1 MAIFNS
7 YVKLPEGKQSSL
19 FANVAT
25 SLSILSR
32 TDLMFRTG
40 GARMSGRTFGGSLNL
55 KRCETMWTSTIH
67 DYLSLSITIYHYL
80 SLSRYYQDTII
91 SVVQWCSFW
100 FRDVL
105 WFQRKP
111 ARTESADLHDLDRF
125 RQCLLHS
132 VRASTQGCNRHCAFE
147 CRLNVHKVTSQC
159 DFTVSKC
166 IQCVLTMR
174 SYAICSSRNLEA
186 TFGHSGRESCA
197 SAKVAFMYSIT
208 VYYIYIYYNIY
219 IYVRI

>member
-1 MAIFNS
+1 
-7 YVKLPEGKQSSL
+7 
-19 FANVAT
+19 
-25 SLSILSR
+25 
-32 TDLMFRTG
+32 
-40 GARMSGRTFGGSLNL
+40 
-55 KRCETMWTSTIH
+55 MWN
-67 DYLSLSITIYHYL
+67 DVNKYYPWLSITIYHYL

-208 VYYIYIYYNIY
+208 VYYIYIIIY
-219 IYVRI
+219 IYTYVYNHLNITWCT